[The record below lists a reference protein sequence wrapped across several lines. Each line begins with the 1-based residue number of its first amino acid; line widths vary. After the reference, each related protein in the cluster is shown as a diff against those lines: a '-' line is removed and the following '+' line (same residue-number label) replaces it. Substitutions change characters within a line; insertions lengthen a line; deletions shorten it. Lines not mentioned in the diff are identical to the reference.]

1 MSRNGVPN
9 ASRAKESSHGLLS
22 SGPAVQVVD
31 QQVALVLDGQD
42 VAGGE
47 KEAEP
52 VVRSCHL
59 LEDAL
64 ERRVLM
70 LTAAVGRQPPQAE
83 RIL

>member
-1 MSRNGVPN
+1 LR
-9 ASRAKESSHGLLS
+9 R
-22 SGPAVQVVD
+22 
-31 QQVALVLDGQD
+31 VLDGQD
-42 VAGGE
+42 VDRG
-47 KEAEP
+47 KNEAEP
-52 VVRSCHL
+52 VARSCHL